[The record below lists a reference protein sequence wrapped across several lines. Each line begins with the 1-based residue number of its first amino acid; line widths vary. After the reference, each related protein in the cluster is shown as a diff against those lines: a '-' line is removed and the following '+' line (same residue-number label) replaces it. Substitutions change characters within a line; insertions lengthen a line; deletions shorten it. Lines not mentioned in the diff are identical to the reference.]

1 MRICSSERRI
11 SAETSQSS
19 IAQPAHER
27 TDAVTLLLSVER
39 QNQAMTS
46 KAAKKTTSGI
56 ELRPRVVSDRRK
68 SAARPRLTYLIGSLD
83 RVLRRKMTEA
93 LAPLGLTLAQ
103 FTALSVLEARGEA
116 SNAQLAERSFITP
129 QSANEVMSVMASR
142 NWITREPDPNH
153 GRIVVLR
160 LTSEGRDVLHRCMD
174 IVRVLEARMLT
185 GIEPG
190 NAATIQTHLELFV
203 RNLRG

>member
-1 MRICSSERRI
+1 MTGKTPTKTAKGTKARSATAGRRRSASTER
-11 SAETSQSS
+11 
-19 IAQPAHER
+19 
-27 TDAVTLLLSVER
+27 
-39 QNQAMTS
+39 
-46 KAAKKTTSGI
+46 KA
-56 ELRPRVVSDRRK
+56 
-68 SAARPRLTYLIGSLD
+68 AARPRLTYLIGSLD
-83 RVLRRKMTEA
+83 RILRRKMTEA

-160 LTSEGRDVLHRCMD
+160 LTDEGREVLHRCMD
-174 IVRVLEARMLT
+174 TVRILEAQMLS
-185 GIEPG
+185 GIVASDASAVQG
-190 NAATIQTHLELFV
+190 MLELFV
-203 RNLRG
+203 RNLRE

>member
-1 MRICSSERRI
+1 MKASRMPYG
-11 SAETSQSS
+11 ANG
-19 IAQPAHER
+19 
-27 TDAVTLLLSVER
+27 AVTWRLRPKASTGE
-39 QNQAMTS
+39 MT
-46 KAAKKTTSGI
+46 AKTPTKTTKATKARSATA
-56 ELRPRVVSDRRK
+56 VRRRATATERK
-68 SAARPRLTYLIGSLD
+68 AAARPRLTYLIGSLD
-83 RVLRRKMTEA
+83 RILRRKMTEA

-160 LTSEGRDVLHRCMD
+160 LTEEGREVLHRCMD
-174 IVRVLEARMLT
+174 TVRILEAQMLS
-185 GIEPG
+185 GVVASDASAVQG
-190 NAATIQTHLELFV
+190 MLELFV
-203 RNLRG
+203 RNLRE

>member
-1 MRICSSERRI
+1 MASSMTA
-11 SAETSQSS
+11 SGDLMTGKS
-19 IAQPAHER
+19 PAK
-27 TDAVTLLLSVER
+27 TT
-39 QNQAMTS
+39 
-46 KAAKKTTSGI
+46 KAASASAGRQ
-56 ELRPRVVSDRRK
+56 RPAPTARK
-68 SAARPRLTYLIGSLD
+68 AAARPRLTYLVGSLD
-83 RVLRRKMTEA
+83 RILRRKMTEA

-160 LTSEGRDVLHRCMD
+160 LTDEGREVLHRCMSA
-174 IVRVLEARMLT
+174 VRVLEARMLSGT
-185 GIEPG
+185 E
-190 NAATIQTHLELFV
+190 ASDASAVQEMLERFV
-203 RNLRG
+203 RNLRE

>member
-1 MRICSSERRI
+1 
-11 SAETSQSS
+11 
-19 IAQPAHER
+19 
-27 TDAVTLLLSVER
+27 
-39 QNQAMTS
+39 MTGKS
-46 KAAKKTTSGI
+46 PTKTTTATKTTRAAAASTARS
-56 ELRPRVVSDRRK
+56 RPASTGRK
-68 SAARPRLTYLIGSLD
+68 AAARPRLTYLIGSLD
-83 RVLRRKMTEA
+83 RILRRKMTEA

-160 LTSEGRDVLHRCMD
+160 LTNEGRQVLNRCKAT
-174 IVRVLEARMLT
+174 VHVLETQMLS
-185 GIEPG
+185 GIEAHDAS
-190 NAATIQTHLELFV
+190 AAQDLLELFV
-203 RNLRG
+203 RNLRE